1 MPAHKITVELLS
13 DIAHVGRKWAIIEIS
28 APQARNSL
36 IPGGLAREIT
46 PDRLVKIENDKRKSQ
61 DQARQRLEQAFEI
74 QKQLDGQELDFTLK
88 WKWKKVFGGLD
99 EHTVGTRVSEKYNI
113 RFEKKDIKL
122 PNGVHIKTA
131 GRHLVYLHITRDTLA
146 KIFITVTIDEK

>member
-1 MPAHKITVELLS
+1 MAAHKIMVELLS
-13 DIAHVGRKWAIIEIS
+13 DIAHIGRKWAIIEVS

-46 PDRLVKIENDKRKSQ
+46 PDRLAKIEIDKKKSG

-74 QKQLDGQELDFTLK
+74 QKQLDGQEVEFTLK

-99 EHTVGTRVSEKYNI
+99 EHTIGSRIHDKYSI
-113 RFEKKDIKL
+113 KFEKKDIKL

-131 GRHLVYLHITRDTLA
+131 GRHLVYIHITRDTLA
-146 KIFITVTIDEK
+146 KVFIIVTIDEK

>member
-13 DIAHVGRKWAIIEIS
+13 DIAHVGRKWAIIEVS

-46 PDRLVKIENDKRKSQ
+46 PDRLAKIENDKRKSQ

-88 WKWKKVFGGLD
+88 WKGKKVFGGLD
-99 EHTVGTRVSEKYNI
+99 EHTVGTRVSEKYDI

>member
-46 PDRLVKIENDKRKSQ
+46 PDRLAKIENDKKKSQ

-99 EHTVGTRVSEKYNI
+99 EHSVGNRVNEKYDI
-113 RFEKKDIKL
+113 KFEKKDIKL

-146 KIFITVTIDEK
+146 KIFITVTVSE

>member
-1 MPAHKITVELLS
+1 MPVHKITVELLS
-13 DIAHVGRKWAIIEIS
+13 DIAHVGRKWAIIEVS

-46 PDRLVKIENDKRKSQ
+46 PDRLVKIENDKKKSQ
-61 DQARQRLEQAFEI
+61 DQASQRLEQAFEI

-88 WKWKKVFGGLD
+88 GKWKKVFGGLD

>member
-1 MPAHKITVELLS
+1 MPAHKVTVELLS
-13 DIAHVGRKWAIIEIS
+13 DIAHVGRKWAIIEVS

-46 PDRLVKIENDKRKSQ
+46 PDRLAKIENDKRKSQ

-74 QKQLDGQELDFTLK
+74 QKQLDGQELEFSLK
-88 WKWKKVFGGLD
+88 WKGKKVFGGLD
-99 EHTVGTRVSEKYNI
+99 EHSVGNRVNEKYDI
-113 RFEKKDIKL
+113 KFEKKDIKL

>member
-1 MPAHKITVELLS
+1 MPVHKITVELLS
-13 DIAHVGRKWAIIEIS
+13 DIAHVGRKWAIIEVS

-46 PDRLVKIENDKRKSQ
+46 PDRLVKIENDKKKSQ
-61 DQARQRLEQAFEI
+61 DQASQRLEQAFEI

-88 WKWKKVFGGLD
+88 WKGKKVFWGLD